1 MSGGY
6 LEDASQEATAVV
18 DLDCPLT
25 QWTCPNIKIKQY
37 KLAQRAYNALR
48 ALRFAVNCYQERT
61 AALREQSARV
71 RPQARRGA
79 VAGLAREQL
88 EQLNFTDILICRRRH
103 GFRMEPHCQGRRVE
117 RLPAAVMPEPCCV
130 RRPCGRH
137 EGSGAL
143 PPTIIRIFVSGR

>member
-88 EQLNFTDILICRRRH
+88 EQLNFTDILICRTSTVTAL
-103 GFRMEPHCQGRRVE
+103 G
-117 RLPAAVMPEPCCV
+117 A
-130 RRPCGRH
+130 
-137 EGSGAL
+137 AL
-143 PPTIIRIFVSGR
+143 PRAQSGTASCAGHAPALLRTQTLWPS